1 MLCLLT
7 LFLLSQIPIMHCDI
21 YKASSRDELYIYIAR
36 PDYPND
42 ADSYQDPFAKLP
54 SDLRKALG
62 RPSFVMHLELH
73 AGRKLARVSVEQV
86 LASFQE
92 LGYFVQF
99 PPDGL
104 ISPTALPPEGLR
116 GA

>member
-1 MLCLLT
+1 M
-7 LFLLSQIPIMHCDI
+7 FLLGQMSIMHCDI

-36 PDYPND
+36 PDYPDD
-42 ADSYQDPFAKLP
+42 ANTYQDPFARLP
-54 SDLRKALG
+54 VDLRKALG

-73 AGRKLARVSVEQV
+73 AGFKLARVSVQQV
-86 LASFQE
+86 LAAFAE

-104 ISPTALPPEGLR
+104 ISATALPPEGLR